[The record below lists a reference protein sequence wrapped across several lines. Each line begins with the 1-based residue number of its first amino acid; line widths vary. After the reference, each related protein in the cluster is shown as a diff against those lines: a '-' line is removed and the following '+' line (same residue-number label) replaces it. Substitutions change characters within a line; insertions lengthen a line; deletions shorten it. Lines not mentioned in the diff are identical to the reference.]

1 MDQLDHDYNVHI
13 TPGGGDDSLLV
24 RFFIDAVED
33 SAASKLAGRLIY
45 RDAEW
50 IDMRAPG
57 PRGEGVIRP
66 VRKGDAERFPKHYA
80 AFKARVSK
88 DAEEIVGTPLSTWAW
103 QGMTR
108 ARVEELKFF
117 NCRTVEQLANM
128 PDNIGQPIMHF
139 QQMKQAAKQY
149 LETVKLSAPL
159 ARLQVQLEQAVAKI
173 TEQSV
178 TIARLHAKVHGLPEP
193 AAADVVVPMRVEI
206 ERELETIKAAT
217 PPAPVPPPPPSPQP
231 QPEPLQAQGEE
242 MAKKRKAPPPP
253 RRRPGY

>member
-1 MDQLDHDYNVHI
+1 MEQLDHDYNVHI

-33 SAASKLAGRLIY
+33 TTASKLAGRPIY

-66 VRKGDAERFPKHYA
+66 VRKGDAERFPRHYA
-80 AFKARVSK
+80 AFKARITK
-88 DAEEIVGTPLSTWAW
+88 DAEEVVGTPLSTWAW

-128 PDNIGQPIMHF
+128 PDNVGQQLMHF

-149 LETVKLSAPL
+149 LDTVKLSAPI
-159 ARLQVQLEQAVAKI
+159 ARLQVQLEQAMGKLA
-173 TEQSV
+173 EQGLE
-178 TIARLHAKVHGLPEP
+178 IARLRAKQLGLPEP
-193 AAADVVVPMRVEI
+193 SAAEVVVPMRAQI
-206 ERELETIKAAT
+206 ERELETVRAET
-217 PPAPVPPPPPSPQP
+217 PPAPRREPP
-231 QPEPLQAQGEE
+231 PEPLPEPVQAQGVD
-242 MAKKRKAPPPP
+242 MAKRRTAPPPP
-253 RRRPGY
+253 RRPGY